1 MAHTISCIL
10 SNDFVL
16 QSLYNRMNLSLH
28 ALAFSL
34 TIFIYP
40 WNPNISTGKQLML
53 NTYYVHVL
61 NNLRSQKML
70 CQWGRNVCRQPPSAK
85 YLQISQTTLSSH
97 KLGELF
103 SSTLQQ
109 LLIPHRKAKN
119 VVLDSPVV
127 AQAYGTTIPDQNGEG
142 RQPGKQVLWPLQ
154 YHTQLMFRYSGQH
167 LSVLC
172 FFSATDY
179 FQQTRCYW
187 LPSWVHC

>member
-70 CQWGRNVCRQPPSAK
+70 CQWGRNVCQQPPSAK

-119 VVLDSPVV
+119 VVLDSLVV
-127 AQAYGTTIPDQNGEG
+127 AWAYGTTIPDQNGKG
-142 RQPGKQVLWPLQ
+142 WQPGKQVLWPLQ
-154 YHTQLMFRYSGQH
+154 YYTQLMFRYSGWH

-172 FFSATDY
+172 FSLATDD
-179 FQQTRCYW
+179 FWQMRCYQ
-187 LPSWVHC
+187 LPSWVYC